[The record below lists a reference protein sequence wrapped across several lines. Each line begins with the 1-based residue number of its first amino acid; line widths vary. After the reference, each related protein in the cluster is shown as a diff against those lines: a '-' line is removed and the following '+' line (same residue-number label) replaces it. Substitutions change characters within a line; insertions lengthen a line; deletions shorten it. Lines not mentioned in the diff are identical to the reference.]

1 MMKFSPQQKR
11 LGFSLL
17 LLLAALA
24 VAVGSTFAIYTSQVY
39 QRAVVRNRDT
49 EAIRFSSDKLYRV
62 SEGTPLQ
69 TYYYP
74 MNQNQM
80 TMRFTVCN
88 FDQIK
93 NTVVNENDIHYTI
106 TFSIPEGVQPF
117 PYSVNGESAD
127 AEGNLSFSN
136 QVLKGAK
143 SSSDRYTIDFGSNP
157 YADTKIN
164 ITVIPDG
171 ASMPFTKNNVLQATL
186 VPIEYATTQGVTLT
200 AFYPDSTRGGPEK
213 FAAYNLSVSISGGKS
228 DVKIR
233 WDPKVLDI
241 DPFFEARAEG
251 TMTRAENGDLVLD
264 KDGYAT
270 LTIHMNSEDE
280 TGAYLIQFYNHSTS
294 TPSWTDWAQLPI
306 KVTKS
311 TD

>member
-1 MMKFSPQQKR
+1 MRKFPTSRRR
-11 LGFSLL
+11 LTSALVLL
-17 LLLAALA
+17 LSIAAIA
-24 VAVGSTFAIYTSQVY
+24 VTGTLAIYTSQVY

-62 SEGTPLQ
+62 SNSTLLQ
-69 TYYYP
+69 AYYYP
-74 MNQNQM
+74 MNQGQT

-88 FDQIK
+88 YDQTK

-106 TFSIPEGVQPF
+106 TFSIPEGTQPF
-117 PYSVNGESAD
+117 PYRVNNVPANEG
-127 AEGNLSFSN
+127 GNLSFSD

-143 SSSDRYTIDFGSNP
+143 SSSDRYTIDFGNHP

-164 ITVIPDG
+164 VTVTPDE
-171 ASMPFTKNNVLQATL
+171 ASKAFTKNNVLQATL

-200 AFYPDSTRGGPEK
+200 RFYPDSTRGGPDQ
-213 FAAYNLSVSISGGKS
+213 FAAYNLSVSISGGQS
-228 DVKIR
+228 DVVINWK
-233 WDPKVLDI
+233 PSELDI